1 MASRGF
7 FKLINKIKDIAHK
20 GISLVLAFSMMMPTT
35 AFAKDYTVDNWD
47 KYKVALKEGIE
58 NQEENI
64 TITFKDGMA
73 VVSESAARFMIN
85 NAYEEVKKKLPKYY
99 GELNIARMNP
109 DSVLD
114 GTLLKKAIYTI
125 EYKNSAQ
132 NFADIETIL
141 NEEYRNIKSKTTD
154 YDKIQAVYDY
164 IIEKL
169 DYESGS
175 TNHGILDG
183 LNGSKVSADA
193 YAMLF
198 AMMMDELGYEND
210 IVVGGTIKEAEEPH
224 TWNLVKV
231 QGNWYHVDSR
241 LGEVES
247 DRYKF
252 FLTSDDIMKNNY
264 KHQWQGYEDKPAGKI
279 YDKDNSENAEAEF
292 ITRQKLDEAEKLLIE
307 VSAVNDM
314 EVNIAVNKAYNI
326 TVEVQD
332 LVNALDNIELKG
344 IIKTINIVKAAKDK
358 IVLMEK
364 DGGAT
369 RKNIDTAK
377 SAVNQVS
384 AKYANIK
391 RNLDDRI
398 TKLEEKFKNS
408 EEQEIID
415 NAKNAVHN
423 AENSIKNISAE
434 GSLAT
439 IIETA
444 ELAVKTAEAEIKKI
458 KNTAT
463 RTIQQNMIKAIK
475 LVITAMKAVDKAETA
490 IPLKMTYVTS
500 ARTAIGKI
508 SEDYQTEIEA
518 LNDRLVNVESKINLT
533 DIISKAVKAVEKAEK
548 SMKETDLD
556 LARDAV
562 KLITDTDIQNKLNR
576 RIRATD
582 RVVQAEISLGKY
594 MEDPTDDEDLEGKI
608 TEANLRV
615 SELEDTDANKTK
627 LKDRMKVISN
637 SKIAIESV
645 EEVRDDGTTENIKK
659 AEDAIDKVTDSKIKK
674 ELEKRL
680 KNIISQKD
688 TEDKE
693 KAAKNAV
700 VAAENSLKE
709 DPLNPKDPKESK
721 EPLDKNK
728 EAVDVADDAVKKLTG
743 TLKKQLQAIIKDLNN
758 AIKAKE
764 AVENAE
770 GKMDKGNLTAKDVT
784 TAEKAISTV
793 LDTLYI
799 PGLKERLN
807 ILISKLKENEAGDL
821 LNKAIEAVEKAK
833 TTKATKDISAAKKA
847 INLVKDEAEKVELTK
862 QIEGLEVQIAKD
874 AMTYAEGTKISKD
887 ITAAKKAIDAIS
899 NKISYKTDIDNLN
912 ARFKAMESY
921 IATIKVLES
930 AEKNKNQENYNAAV
944 SAFTN
949 FGEMV
954 KKIAEDDKDVY
965 NTMIEDIKD
974 RIEYIQKHLE
984 NVSETEEEACEAVE
998 AAESEMKVVE
1008 EDGTK
1013 VVSEPNNSLIQD
1025 AQNAVNKVVDKKIK
1039 SDLQKRIDAIQI
1051 AKDAKTAVT
1060 RAIAYPNEKSVKD
1073 AETALNKVDGRYS
1086 DIIEFLGDEIAKLKN
1101 KLDIS
1106 KKVDEA
1112 TKLVQKA
1119 VESRIAA
1126 DSIKARFAVE
1136 AIKELAFD
1144 SYERLIKI
1152 LDELDES
1159 IGNEAEDETKAFEA
1173 AKTALTKV
1181 FEIIDTANTYIAK
1194 IIEGE
1199 DGEASKIQEAYEKIA
1214 SAKIEII
1221 NANAAVR
1228 KLTEQKGLLN
1238 EIKYANEQ
1246 IELSEDNIDVKEA
1259 VRLVTIASSSVLNA
1273 KTEEDKSKA
1282 RLDIA
1287 AARRAID
1294 KIGHNNNKDIKKTI
1308 LNTIN
1313 SIEKKLTSD
1322 NDQELIDEAVDA
1334 VNAAADLLAKAVR
1347 DEKVMERQEEIDKAI
1362 FAAKMAIGWISDD
1375 NKAAK
1380 DTLTG
1385 FINDIEAMYKAEKA
1399 GIENEER
1406 IRNAEKAV
1414 SEAEAKKGSDDLETY
1429 IRVARLRV
1437 KIIINDGPDTKAKID
1452 ELNARLDVLE
1462 GKGSGNSGGN
1472 GNGGGSGNGGNN
1484 NSGGNKPGG
1493 NNSNGNIIP
1502 TTPLP
1507 DNKRSLGAAK
1517 PQWGKTKELKNA
1529 TPVTDLPLDKMLA
1542 FKVNDSKIKI
1552 LELTNML
1559 KASPNANAEL
1569 VVRGKSIKLDS
1580 KPYIQNKVNY
1590 SILVPIKSIGDELG
1604 FSVSLIN
1611 NSSSNGAKRI
1621 LINGIVYGES
1631 KSIIMDL
1638 GSENCYVNGYL
1649 VKISSSSVI
1658 QEGRAYIP
1666 IDFLVEYLGLT
1677 FSYYNNNGNYQLIF
1691 N

>member
-1 MASRGF
+1 
-7 FKLINKIKDIAHK
+7 LINKIKDIAHK

-58 NQEENI
+58 DQEENI

-141 NEEYRNIKSKTTD
+141 NEEYRNIKSKTTN
-154 YDKIQAVYDY
+154 YEKIKAIYDY
-164 IIEKL
+164 IIDNL
-169 DYESGS
+169 DYKSGS
-175 TNHGILDG
+175 GNHDIYSG
-183 LNGSKVSADA
+183 LKTADKESVSADA

-252 FLTSDDIMKNNY
+252 FLTSDDIMKNDY

-292 ITRQKLDEAEKLLIE
+292 IARQKLDEAEKLLIE

-332 LVNALDNIELKG
+332 LVNALNNIELKG
-344 IIKTINIVKAAKDK
+344 IIETINMVKAAKDK
-358 IVLMEK
+358 IVIAEK

-369 RKNIDTAK
+369 KGNIDTAK
-377 SAVNQVS
+377 NAVNQVN
-384 AKYANIK
+384 AKYINIK
-391 RNLDDRI
+391 TNLDDRI
-398 TKLEEKFKNS
+398 KKLEEKLKNS

-415 NAKNAVHN
+415 NAKDAVDN
-423 AENSIKNISAE
+423 AEKSIKNITAE

-444 ELAVKTAEAEIKKI
+444 EAAVKTAETEIKKI
-458 KNTAT
+458 KDTAI
-463 RTIQQNMIKAIK
+463 RTNQQNRIKAIK

-500 ARTAIGKI
+500 AETAIGKI
-508 SEDYQTEIEA
+508 SEDYQTEIEV
-518 LNDRLVNVESKINLT
+518 LNARLVNVESKINLT

-847 INLVKDEAEKVELTK
+847 ISLVKDETKKLDLTK
-862 QIEGLEVQIAKD
+862 QIEELEVQIAKD
-874 AMTYAEGTKISKD
+874 AMTNAEGTKISKD

-984 NVSETEEEACEAVE
+984 NVAETEEEARKAIE
-998 AAESEMKVVE
+998 AAEAEMKVVQN

-1013 VVSEPNNSLIQD
+1013 VVLEPDNSLIQD
-1025 AQNAVNKVVDKKIK
+1025 AQNAVNKVTDKKIK

-1060 RAIAYPNEKSVKD
+1060 RAMAYPNEKSVKD

-1119 VESRIAA
+1119 VDSRIAA

-1159 IGNEAEDETKAFEA
+1159 IGNEAEDETKALEA
-1173 AKTALTKV
+1173 AKIALTKV
-1181 FEIIDTANTYIAK
+1181 FEIIDEANTSIAK

-1199 DGEASKIQEAYEKIA
+1199 DGEAEKIQKAYEMIE
-1214 SAKIEII
+1214 SAKIEVI

-1228 KLTEQKGLLN
+1228 KLTEQKGLLD

-1246 IELSEDNIDVKEA
+1246 IDLSEDNIDVKEA

-1322 NDQELIDEAVDA
+1322 NDQEIIDEAVDA

-1604 FSVSLIN
+1604 FSVSLID

>member
-58 NQEENI
+58 DQEENI

-154 YDKIQAVYDY
+154 YEKIKAIYDY
-164 IIEKL
+164 IIDNL
-169 DYESGS
+169 DYKSGS
-175 TNHGILDG
+175 GNHDIYSG
-183 LNGSKVSADA
+183 LKTADKESVSADA

-252 FLTSDDIMKNNY
+252 FLTSDDIMKNDY

-292 ITRQKLDEAEKLLIE
+292 IARQKLDEAEKLLIE

-344 IIKTINIVKAAKDK
+344 IIETINMVKAAKDK
-358 IVLMEK
+358 IVIAEK

-369 RKNIDTAK
+369 KGNIDTAK
-377 SAVNQVS
+377 NAVNQVN
-384 AKYANIK
+384 AKYINIK
-391 RNLDDRI
+391 TNLDDRI
-398 TKLEEKFKNS
+398 KKLEEKLKNS

-415 NAKNAVHN
+415 NAKDAVDN
-423 AENSIKNISAE
+423 AEKSIKNITAE

-444 ELAVKTAEAEIKKI
+444 EAAVKTAETEIKKI
-458 KNTAT
+458 KDTAI
-463 RTIQQNMIKAIK
+463 RTNQQNRIKAIK

-500 ARTAIGKI
+500 AETAIGKI
-508 SEDYQTEIEA
+508 SEDYQTEIEV
-518 LNDRLVNVESKINLT
+518 LNARLVNVESKINLT

-576 RIRATD
+576 RIRAMD

-627 LKDRMKVISN
+627 LQDRMKVITN
-637 SKIAIESV
+637 AKTAIEAV
-645 EEVRDDGTTENIKK
+645 EEVKNNGTSENIKK

-680 KNIISQKD
+680 KNIVSQKD

-693 KAAKNAV
+693 KAAQDAV
-700 VAAENSLKE
+700 SAAEESLKDSQTKSNE
-709 DPLNPKDPKESK
+709 
-721 EPLDKNK
+721 NK
-728 EAVDVADDAVKKLTG
+728 EAVTAADDAVKKLTG

-793 LDTLYI
+793 QDTLYI

-921 IATIKVLES
+921 IATIKVLEN

-944 SAFTN
+944 VALADFE
-949 FGEMV
+949 GIV
-954 KKIAEDDKDVY
+954 AKVAVADRDVY
-965 NTMIEDIKD
+965 NAMIEDIKD

-984 NVSETEEEACEAVE
+984 NVAETEEEARKAVE
-998 AAESEMKVVE
+998 AAEAKMKVVQN

-1013 VVSEPNNSLIQD
+1013 VVLEPDNSLIQD
-1025 AQNAVNKVVDKKIK
+1025 AQNAVNKVTDKKIK

-1060 RAIAYPNEKSVKD
+1060 RAMAYPNEKSVKD

-1119 VESRIAA
+1119 VDSRIAA

-1159 IGNEAEDETKAFEA
+1159 IGNEAEDETKALEA
-1173 AKTALTKV
+1173 AKIALTKV
-1181 FEIIDTANTYIAK
+1181 FEIIDEANTSIAK

-1199 DGEASKIQEAYEKIA
+1199 DGEAEKIQKAYEMIE
-1214 SAKIEII
+1214 SAKIEVI

-1228 KLTEQKGLLN
+1228 KLTEQKGLLD

-1246 IELSEDNIDVKEA
+1246 IDLSEDNIDVKEA

-1322 NDQELIDEAVDA
+1322 NDQEIIDEAVDA

-1604 FSVSLIN
+1604 FSVSLID

-1649 VKISSSSVI
+1649 VKISSSPVI